1 MERFEL
7 SRRFEPTYRISSAD
21 PSTAWVHLR
30 IFPPAFDSQNLL
42 ERKAGE
48 KAKKHSIWNFEN
60 PELAGVFEGTKFTD
74 PAEISSQPRYDHFDT
89 AACHGV
95 YHTILSAGVQLLFL
109 RGIF

>member
-1 MERFEL
+1 MAEMERFEL

-30 IFPPAFDSQNLL
+30 IFSPVFNSQNLL

-48 KAKKHSIWNFEN
+48 KAKKYSIWNFEN

-74 PAEISSQPRYDHFDT
+74 PAEIFEVSPVMTTSIR
-89 AACHGV
+89 
-95 YHTILSAGVQLLFL
+95 L
-109 RGIF
+109 RIYLNISTSENGEN

>member
-30 IFPPAFDSQNLL
+30 IFSPVFNSQKLL

-48 KAKKHSIWNFEN
+48 KAKKYSIWNFEN

-74 PAEISSQPRYDHFDT
+74 PAEISSQPRYDRFDT
-89 AACHGV
+89 AAYHGM
-95 YHTILSAGVQLLFL
+95 IP
-109 RGIF
+109 